1 MDSIVDL
8 QLLKV
13 QFPQEKKILKYSET
27 SIKQTPSIEQTPR
40 QVPKLMSYIPL
51 YNKPLFSGHL
61 Y

>member
-13 QFPQEKKILKYSET
+13 QFPQEK
-27 SIKQTPSIEQTPR
+27 IKQTPSIEQTPR